1 MKVILAQ
8 APAKNIKFNIGGY
21 FKILPLGLAYI
32 ARKLK
37 DNNIDFSIFF
47 PRESKDVFLKFRNY
61 LGSQRTT
68 PNIIGISATLFSAR
82 EALKLAKIAKAV
94 NAKNIVVIGGPITCF
109 SAKSIFKYSQD
120 LDYIVTGSGE
130 QAFFLLA
137 RDLMNNM
144 PVECMSNISYQ
155 NNSKVFSSIEEY
167 QQDLDSLGFPLR
179 EAFPRW
185 SHNLHPPMGSYSPA
199 YLIETMRGCSYK
211 CNFCAVQ
218 NSLRMRSIE
227 MVVDEMKMLQKDFG
241 AREVYFI
248 DPTFSID
255 KERTRKLCQHL
266 IDNNIKM
273 RWTCMTRVDCVDRD
287 LLNIMKA
294 AGCSLIHFGVESAT
308 PKILEAMNKR
318 QSVEN
323 TIEAFDGCRKVGIR
337 TGAFV
342 ILASTIYDSQGAL
355 GEVIRLIRRIRP
367 TYVLYDHVKP
377 IPNGALVAEAIR
389 NNIVT
394 EIDLEEFYLG
404 DQKKSRLSEIT
415 ISGIP
420 RALAQRWVDK
430 ASKSFYLSAGAM
442 INILFGLRTKN
453 DWLNLCKGGIYYYRD
468 MLKKNSW

>member
-1 MKVILAQ
+1 MKVILTQ

-37 DNNIDFSIFF
+37 DNDIDFSIFF
-47 PRESKDVFLKFRNY
+47 PRESKDFFLKFRNY
-61 LGSQRTT
+61 LGSQRNT

-82 EALKLAKIAKAV
+82 EALKLAKTAKTV
-94 NAKNIVVIGGPITCF
+94 NPKNIVVIGGPITSF

-120 LDYIVTGSGE
+120 LDYVVTGSGE
-130 QAFFLLA
+130 QAFLSLVLA
-137 RDLMNNM
+137 LRNNGSI
-144 PVECMSNISYQ
+144 ENIANISYR
-155 NNSKVFSSIEEY
+155 NNSSVFSSVEEY
-167 QQDLDSLGFPLR
+167 PKDLDSLGFPLR
-179 EAFPRW
+179 EAFPHW

-218 NSLRMRSIE
+218 NNLRMRSIE
-227 MVVDEMKMLQKDFG
+227 MVVDELKMLQKDFG

-255 KERTRKLCQHL
+255 KERTRKLCRSI
-266 IDNNIKM
+266 IDNNIKI

-287 LLNIMKA
+287 LLNLMKA

-308 PKILEAMNKR
+308 AKILEAMNKR
-318 QSVEN
+318 QSVKD
-323 TIEAFDGCRKVGIR
+323 TIEAFDGCRKAGIR

-342 ILASTIYDSQGAL
+342 ILASTIYDSQDAL

-377 IPNGALVAEAIR
+377 IPNGTLVNEAIK
-389 NNIVT
+389 NNIVR

-404 DQKKSRLSEIT
+404 DQEKSRLSEIT

-420 RALAQRWVDK
+420 RSLAQKWVDK

-442 INILFGLRTKN
+442 INILSGLRTKN
-453 DWLNLCKGGIYYYRD
+453 DWLNLCKGGIYYYSD
-468 MLKKNSW
+468 MLKKNAW